1 MLVTVLDDVMM
12 SMAVIAGMVLSD
24 PFSLISFI
32 IHDIVSISVVVR
44 LFGEPTLC

>member
-1 MLVTVLDDVMM
+1 MLVTVLDDVMI
-12 SMAVIAGMVLSD
+12 SMAVIALSD

>member
-12 SMAVIAGMVLSD
+12 SMAVIAGMVLSG
-24 PFSLISFI
+24 PFSLSSFI
-32 IHDIVSISVVVR
+32 IHGIVSISVVVR

>member
-1 MLVTVLDDVMM
+1 MLVTVLDDVMI

-32 IHDIVSISVVVR
+32 
-44 LFGEPTLC
+44 LFMTSYR